1 MNLSINTLLLIAIG
15 LFYIAFFLTT
25 RTTMN
30 KFTSLDEIY
39 TRNNRRLSFVLS
51 LLDNKFEGSIESL
64 RELKNIKQNL
74 IIDNRKTLEA
84 TKALKKV
91 AVREIKRLT
100 KGSRIRRKEASIL
113 LGLIGTKT
121 SRLALEAALLSE
133 KDYATKIYISNAL
146 TDLHEAASIPI
157 MIKALMGT
165 HKWYREKAMSNILD
179 FGHAFQIH
187 FDANTEALDIE
198 LIELQI
204 AYAGENFNQS
214 TKAYLFDFVDHF
226 YDHYQQSFDYYTEK
240 KNSNYKTS
248 YLKEDFNSLLTQ
260 ACRILS
266 NYYYLDFIAPKY
278 YESSNP
284 IIQTNAFWALS
295 KNNATDNFKI
305 LLRYADDAKNKKA
318 ITATLTKMIEAN
330 PLFLYILEDAFD
342 QTVDEVAKHTLSQVL
357 SNRIEYYILKLNT
370 KNDARA
376 EHIIARVI
384 QSGRVNEIIGF
395 ININSNDDI
404 EHRLAKLVSDYI
416 AADSDIGTEIRTYT
430 SKRFLS
436 RCDAAF
442 SPIEPPIQVKKGK
455 REPMLIFSV
464 ALMTILSLLIFPTIF
479 FIMNRSA
486 FGSALNTNL
495 LKAYVI
501 NFNYVLAFYS
511 IAINFVY
518 IALMLLSYSNVRR
531 QARLWNLKNISMLF
545 RNKMLPSISIIA
557 PAFNEEKTIIDSTK
571 SMLNLQYP
579 DYELLIVNDG
589 SQDLTLRRLIEA
601 FKLVRVDYQYYE
613 NLKTAPIR
621 GIYRNPSFPR
631 LVVIDKSN
639 GGKADALNAG
649 INVANKTYFCGIDAD
664 SLLEPEALLRLAS
677 LTLDESI
684 ETPALGGNVLPING
698 CVVSDGHIKQIRI
711 PKNRLARYQ
720 TIEYLRAFMTGRMGW
735 QRINSLLII
744 SGAFG
749 LFRKDRIINI
759 GGYLTE
765 KERFKKDTVGED
777 MELVVRISRLMHE
790 MKHPHKILYAF
801 NANCWTEVPE
811 DVKSLKSQR
820 YRWHR
825 GLLDILYFHRK
836 MMFNMRYGR
845 IGLMVL
851 PYFLVFEAIGPMIEF
866 QGYIMV
872 VLAFLLGILD
882 TRIALLLF
890 ASTIL
895 LGIIVSLT
903 SLLIAERETHY
914 FTFKDLLRLIGL
926 AIVENFGP
934 RQRFSFW
941 RIRGQLRVIFG
952 KSNWGKI
959 ARRGMLN
966 E

>member
-1 MNLSINTLLLIAIG
+1 MTLSINTLLIIAIG

-39 TRNNRRLSFVLS
+39 SRNNRRLSFVLS
-51 LLDNKFEGSIESL
+51 LLDNKFEGSVESL

-74 IIDNRKTLEA
+74 IIDDRKTLES
-84 TKALKKV
+84 TKPLKKV
-91 AVREIKRLT
+91 AKREIKKLRNA
-100 KGSRIRRKEASIL
+100 SRIRRKEASIL
-113 LGLIGTKT
+113 LGLIGTQT
-121 SRLALEAALLSE
+121 SRQALENALIQE

-146 TDLHEAASIPI
+146 TDIHDPASIPV

-165 HKWYREKAMSNILD
+165 HKWYREKAISNILD
-179 FGHAFQIH
+179 FGYAFQPY
-187 FDANTEALDIE
+187 FDSNSEVLDIE

-214 TKAYLFDFVDHF
+214 TKAYLFDFVNR
-226 YDHYQQSFDYYTEK
+226 YEARYQLSYDYYLEK
-240 KNSNYKTS
+240 EKSAYKAS
-248 YLKEDFNSLLTQ
+248 YLKEDFKKLLSQT
-260 ACRILS
+260 CRVLS
-266 NYYYLDFIAPKY
+266 NYYYMDFIDQKY
-278 YESSNP
+278 YQSANP

-295 KNNATDNFKI
+295 KHNATDNFKI
-305 LLRYADDAKNKKA
+305 LLHYAGDQKNQKA

-330 PLFLYILEDAFD
+330 PLFLYLLEDTFE
-342 QTVDEVAKHTLSQVL
+342 QTVDETAKHTLSQVL

-370 KNDARA
+370 KNDSRA
-376 EHIIARVI
+376 ERIIARVI
-384 QSGRVNEIIGF
+384 QSGRVNELIGF
-395 ININSNDDI
+395 ININSNEDI
-404 EHRLAKLVSDYI
+404 EHRLASLVSDYI
-416 AADSDIGTEIRTYT
+416 AADSDVGIEIRTY
-430 SKRFLS
+430 SAKRFLS
-436 RCDAAF
+436 RCHMSF
-442 SPIEPPIQVKKGK
+442 TPIEPPVQVKKGK
-455 REPMLIFSV
+455 REPKLILSV
-464 ALMTILSLLIFPTIF
+464 AIMTLLSLIIFPAIF
-479 FIMNRSA
+479 IVMNRTA
-486 FGSALNTNL
+486 FGSVLNTRL
-495 LKAYVI
+495 LTAYVI
-501 NFNYVLAFYS
+501 NFNYVLAYYS
-511 IAINFVY
+511 IAINLVY
-518 IALMLLSYSNVRR
+518 ITLMLLSYSNVRR

-589 SQDLTLRRLIEA
+589 SQDLTLRKLIEA
-601 FKLVRVDYQYYE
+601 FKLVRVDYQYNE
-613 NLKTAPIR
+613 SLKTAPIR

-698 CVVSDGHIKQIRI
+698 CLVADGHIRQIRI
-711 PKNRLARYQ
+711 PKNRLARFQ
-720 TIEYLRAFMTGRMGW
+720 TIEYIRAFMTGRMGW

-790 MKHPHKILYAF
+790 IKHPHKILYAF

-825 GLLDILYFHRK
+825 GLLDILFFHRK
-836 MMFNMRYGR
+836 MLFNVKYGR
-845 IGLMVL
+845 IGLLVM

-872 VLAFLLGILD
+872 VLAFILGILD

-914 FTFKDLLRLIGL
+914 FTFKDLMRLLSL
-926 AIVENFGP
+926 AIIENFGP

-941 RIRGQLRVIFG
+941 RIEGQLRVIFG

-959 ARRGMLN
+959 KRRGMLN